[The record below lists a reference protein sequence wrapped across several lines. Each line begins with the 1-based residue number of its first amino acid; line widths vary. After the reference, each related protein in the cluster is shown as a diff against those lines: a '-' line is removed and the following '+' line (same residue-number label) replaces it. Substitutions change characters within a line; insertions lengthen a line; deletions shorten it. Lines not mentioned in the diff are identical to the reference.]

1 MFKIG
6 IFGCGGR
13 IISLL
18 NNEMFKVLS
27 DKNIGL
33 NEFSIVAIYDP
44 NFYQVVNTL
53 DNNYANFKKMIENTK
68 IYTGVEDEEKVYME
82 NEFDVSIIASR
93 NDKHYPSL
101 ILANKYNKNIFCEKP
116 VATTIEQIN
125 ELLQSFK
132 SRNTDLFF
140 QTGLVLRY
148 TNICTESKKYL
159 SQIGE
164 LNSVEGCEF
173 LDIGHGGQ
181 IIMKNWRRLKSI
193 SGGLGL
199 EKCVHDYDL
208 IFHFV
213 ESVFDVPIDNVIVS
227 SHAQNTFW
235 IKSRRD
241 EIWNQ
246 IESTKELSHAYHKWD
261 NRTFQ
266 RIVND
271 PFECDN
277 LADLIP
283 DQQQVLFKI
292 CTEQKEIPINFNISI
307 GAFRSKTERCYHF
320 SGTKGDCVIDIINL
334 KILLTLHEEEPV
346 IVHFENNDST
356 YGSHAGGD
364 YYVIQTLINL
374 MSGDKNEVVTFN
386 ESIRSTVIGCL
397 AEKSIDSGEQIYLA

>member
-1 MFKIG
+1 MV
-6 IFGCGGR
+6 
-13 IISLL
+13 
-18 NNEMFKVLS
+18 KVLL
-27 DKNIGL
+27 DNHVDI
-33 NEFSIVAIYDP
+33 NEFKIVAIYDP
-44 NFYQVVNTL
+44 NFYQVLATL
-53 DNNYANFKKMIENTK
+53 GDEFSNFKKMITCSK
-68 IYTGVEDEEKVYME
+68 IYTGSEDEEKVYLE
-82 NEFDVSIIASR
+82 NDFNVSIVASR

-116 VATTIEQIN
+116 VANTIEQIE

-132 SRNTDLFF
+132 ERDTNLFF

-148 TNICTESKKYL
+148 TNICLESKKYL

-181 IIMKNWRRLKSI
+181 IIMKNWRRFKSI

-213 ESVFDVPIDNVIVS
+213 ESVFGIPIDNVRVS
-227 SHAQNTFW
+227 SQAQNTFW
-235 IKSRRD
+235 IESRRD
-241 EIWNQ
+241 EIMSR
-246 IESTKELSHAYHKWD
+246 IESTKELSHTYHKWD

-266 RIVND
+266 RVVDD
-271 PFECDN
+271 PFECDD
-277 LADLIP
+277 LSDLIP

-292 CTEQKEIPINFNISI
+292 CTESKEIPINFNISI
-307 GAFRSKTERCYHF
+307 GAFRSKTERVYHF
-320 SGTKGDCVIDIINL
+320 CGTKGECVIDIANL
-334 KILLTLHEEEPV
+334 KILLTLHGEDPV
-346 IVHFENNDST
+346 IIHLGNNDSS

-364 YYVIQTLINL
+364 YYVVQTLINL

-386 ESIRSTVIGCL
+386 EAIRSTVIGCL
-397 AEKSIDSGEQIYLA
+397 AEKSIECGEQVYLA